1 MGNLGKKIND
11 TVLKK
16 HIEMFILTQ
25 KILKA
30 YRENGLVIAEVFG
43 KQGVGKTTYALKVLR
58 EVYKELGYEDPWGE
72 ALSHTFFDIKDAL
85 PILKESVDN
94 NKRIP
99 AILFDDA
106 GTWLIKYSWYQQD
119 MKSFIKLFNLI
130 RTLTAGLIFTTP
142 HPDDILKNIRDKTWY
157 KIKVV
162 RNGKK
167 DGVQQ
172 GIAKH
177 YRYLIVKKNS
187 ELKSVVDEYAW
198 DFFRVHLP
206 DPIYQR
212 YEEMRREKGI
222 KKFLEEVMKSFSEE
236 EEQQKMP

>member
-1 MGNLGKKIND
+1 
-11 TVLKK
+11 
-16 HIEMFILTQ
+16 MFILTQ

-30 YRENGLVIAEVFG
+30 YEENGLVIAEIFG
-43 KQGVGKTTYALKVLR
+43 KQGVGKTTYAIKTLR

-85 PILKESVDN
+85 PFLRESAESG
-94 NKRIP
+94 KRIP
-99 AILFDDA
+99 ALLFDDA
-106 GTWLIKYSWYQQD
+106 GTWLIKYSWYQKD

-130 RTLTAGLIFTTP
+130 RSLTAGILFTTP
-142 HPDDILKNIRDKTWY
+142 HPDDILKNVRDKTWY

-177 YRYLIVKKNS
+177 YRYLIVKKHG
-187 ELKSVVDEYAW
+187 ELRNLVDEYAW
-198 DFFRVHLP
+198 DFFRVKLP
-206 DPIYQR
+206 DEVFQR
-212 YEEMRREKGI
+212 YEQMRREKGI
-222 KKFLEEVMKSFSEE
+222 KRFLDEVIKSFEE
-236 EEQQKMP
+236 TEESGIGVEEKESSQIQ